1 MNQVVIMGRLVRDP
15 EQRVTQSEKQVST
28 FTLAVNRRYEKDKA
42 DFFNIIAWNKLSEFT
57 QKYLTKG
64 RQIAVSGR
72 LQTRD
77 YEKNGAKV
85 YVTEI
90 IAEEIY
96 FADSKPSDKTEVNVT
111 YEDYDRST
119 ILKEIKNE
127 LFERKSRKIILSEQ
141 NI

>member
-1 MNQVVIMGRLVRDP
+1 MNNVVLMGRLTRDP
-15 EQRVTQSEKQVST
+15 EARVTQSEKQVST
-28 FTLAVNRRYEKDKA
+28 FTLAVNRKYEKDKA
-42 DFFNIIAWNKLSEFT
+42 DFINIIAWNKLSEFT

-64 RQIAVSGR
+64 RQIVVSGR
-72 LQTRD
+72 LQVRD
-77 YEKNGAKV
+77 YEKDGHKV
-85 YVTEI
+85 YVTEV

-96 FADSKPSDKTEVNVT
+96 FADSKPEVKVT
-111 YEDYDRST
+111 YEDDDRST

>member
-1 MNQVVIMGRLVRDP
+1 MNIVITMGRLTKDP
-15 EQRVTQSEKQVST
+15 ETRVTQSEKQVST
-28 FTLAVNRRYEKDKA
+28 FTLAVNRKYEKDKA

-64 RQIAVSGR
+64 RQIVVNGR

-77 YEKNGAKV
+77 YEKNGTKV

-96 FADSKPSDKTEVNVT
+96 FADSKPSTEVKVT
-111 YEDYDRST
+111 YEDDD
-119 ILKEIKNE
+119 LP
-127 LFERKSRKIILSEQ
+127 F
-141 NI
+141 

>member
-1 MNQVVIMGRLVRDP
+1 MNQVIIMGRLTKDP

-28 FTLAVNRRYEKDKA
+28 FTLAVNRKYEKDKA

-64 RQIAVSGR
+64 RQIVVSGR

-77 YEKNGAKV
+77 YEKNGTKV

-90 IAEEIY
+90 IAEDIY
-96 FADSKPSDKTEVNVT
+96 FADSKPSVNVT
-111 YEDYDRST
+111 YEDDDRST
-119 ILKEIKNE
+119 ILKEI
-127 LFERKSRKIILSEQ
+127 IWTI
-141 NI
+141 

>member
-1 MNQVVIMGRLVRDP
+1 MNTIIIMGRLTKDP
-15 EQRVTQSEKQVST
+15 EQRVTQSEKQVSM

-42 DFFNIIAWNKLSEFT
+42 DFINVVAWNKLSEFT
-57 QKYLTKG
+57 QRYLTKG
-64 RQIAVSGR
+64 RQIVVSGR
-72 LQTRD
+72 LQVRD
-77 YEKNGAKV
+77 YEKDGHKV
-85 YVTEI
+85 YVSEV

-96 FADSKPSDKTEVNVT
+96 FADSKPSAEVNIT
-111 YEDYDRST
+111 YEDDDRIA

>member
-1 MNQVVIMGRLVRDP
+1 MNTIIIMGRLTKDP
-15 EQRVTQSEKQVST
+15 EQRVTQSEKQVSM
-28 FTLAVNRRYEKDKA
+28 FTLAVNRKFEKDKA
-42 DFFNIIAWNKLSEFT
+42 DFINVVAWNKLSEFT

-64 RQIAVSGR
+64 RQIVVSGR
-72 LQTRD
+72 LQVRD
-77 YEKNGAKV
+77 YEKDGHKV
-85 YVTEI
+85 YVSEV

-96 FADSKPSDKTEVNVT
+96 FADSKPKEEVNVT
-111 YEDYDRST
+111 YEDDDRST